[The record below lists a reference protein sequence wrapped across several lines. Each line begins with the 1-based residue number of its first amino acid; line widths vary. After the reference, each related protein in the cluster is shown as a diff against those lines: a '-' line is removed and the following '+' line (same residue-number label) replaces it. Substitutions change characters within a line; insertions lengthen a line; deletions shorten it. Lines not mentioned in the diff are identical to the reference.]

1 MYTLYYKPGS
11 CSMAVHVLLNEL
23 GQDVRLEPYKTPDGE
38 INPELAKIN
47 PRQQVPVIQDG
58 DFTLREGAAILTWLC
73 DEHQSDLLPRSGK
86 DRAEALQW
94 LMFANA
100 TLHPA
105 YGRAF
110 ILNGKE
116 IDESV
121 KKELLAD
128 AVTRIQNLWDE
139 VEAQLEQREYICGK
153 QITIADILLTV
164 IANWSPNLPYTVHFG
179 AHCKALFA
187 KIIQRPAYQK
197 ALGSEEVEYKVAA

>member
-1 MYTLYYKPGS
+1 MHTLYYKPGS

-23 GQDVRLEPYKTPDGE
+23 GQEVTLEPFKTPDGE
-38 INPELAKIN
+38 INPELATIN
-47 PRQQVPVIQDG
+47 PRHQVPVIQDG
-58 DFTLREGAAILTWLC
+58 NFSLREGGAILTWLC
-73 DEHQSDLLPRSGK
+73 DEYQSDLLPRSGK
-86 DRAEALQW
+86 ARGEALQW

-110 ILNGKE
+110 ILNGQE

-139 VEAQLEQREYICGK
+139 VEARLEQNDYICGK
-153 QITIADILLTV
+153 QVSIADILLTV
-164 IANWSPNLPYTVHFG
+164 IANWSPNLPYTVSFG
-179 AHCKALFA
+179 PRSKALFA

-197 ALGSEEVEYKVAA
+197 ALGAEDIEYKVAA